1 VAGWPS
7 VSAFT
12 TGTPV
17 LSIKSV
23 RHSNLLQPS
32 VSNTLCC
39 LPQKN
44 RPLAHIHA
52 APQIVPTGRHFGQMP
67 FMMDD
72 ETGGMSTMTPEAQRE
87 KKWVASTSVAA
98 AVGLAGFKLVIGLT
112 TGSLGILAEAAHSS
126 LDLAAAIMTLVAV
139 CVAARPADRDHLYG
153 HGKVENISALFQTL
167 LLLVTCA
174 WIVLEATHRLR
185 SGEVV
190 VEVTAWSFVVMLTS
204 IAVDVTRSRI
214 LYRAARKHN
223 SQALE
228 ADALHFSTDIY
239 SSAVVLVGLAAV
251 LVSRRGPEWAFL
263 KYADAVAAI
272 MVAVICLYVIFE
284 LGMRSIYALIDSAPA
299 GMESAVVAAAEAVPG
314 VTNCHRVRIR
324 ASGPQTFIDAH
335 VLLDGRLSLQQA
347 HDLTDEVEHAVQAV
361 ALDADV
367 TVHAEPA
374 GIPEKRE
381 SV

>member
-1 VAGWPS
+1 
-7 VSAFT
+7 
-12 TGTPV
+12 
-17 LSIKSV
+17 
-23 RHSNLLQPS
+23 
-32 VSNTLCC
+32 
-39 LPQKN
+39 
-44 RPLAHIHA
+44 
-52 APQIVPTGRHFGQMP
+52 MP
-67 FMMDD
+67 FMMED
-72 ETGGMSTMTPEAQRE
+72 EFGGMSTFSPAAQRE

-98 AVGLAGFKLVIGLT
+98 AVGLTGFKLVVGLT
-112 TGSLGILAEAAHSS
+112 TGSLGILAEAAHSG
-126 LDLAAAIMTLVAV
+126 LDLAAAVMTLVAV
-139 CVAARPADRDHLYG
+139 SVAAKPADRDHLYG
-153 HGKVENISALFQTL
+153 HGKVENLSALFETL

-185 SGEVV
+185 TGDVV

-204 IAVDVTRSRI
+204 IVVDVSRSRI

-239 SSAVVLVGLAAV
+239 SSAVVLVGLASV
-251 LVSRRGPEWAFL
+251 LASRRYPQLFFL
-263 KYADAVAAI
+263 KYADALAAI
-272 MVAVICLYVIFE
+272 LVAVICLYVIFE
-284 LGMRSIYALIDSAPA
+284 LGIRSIHALIDRAPA

-347 HDLTDEVEHAVQAV
+347 HDLTEAVERAVQGV

-374 GIPEKRE
+374 DVPEK
-381 SV
+381 SPS